1 MSTGSETFAALG
13 TTAQVVVTDRRR
25 LSSAVAMLHALVTE
39 VDLACSRFRLDS
51 EITWLH
57 ASAGAACAVSPLLYA
72 ALDVAMSAAERTDG
86 LVDPTVGDAVR
97 RLGYDRDFADLVL
110 DDPRA
115 VPSGIPAPGWWRV
128 QLDPATLRVVVPRG
142 VSVDLGA
149 TAKAFAAD
157 RGASSIARATGCGV
171 MVNLGGDL
179 AVAGDPPVGGW
190 RITVGDDHA
199 ATDPTHDPTV
209 TVRSGGLA
217 TSSTTCRTWR
227 RAGRTLH
234 HIVDP
239 RTGESPV
246 PLWRTVSVAAVS
258 CVDAN
263 AAATAAIV
271 LGASAPDWLAERN
284 LPARLVHEDGHVHPV
299 AGWPA
304 ERRVAS

>member
-1 MSTGSETFAALG
+1 MSTGTFAALG
-13 TTAQVVVTDRRR
+13 TTAQVVVTDRRH
-25 LSSAVAMLHALVTE
+25 LSSAVALLHGLLTE

-51 EITWLH
+51 EIMRLH
-57 ASAGAACAVSPLLYA
+57 EAAGAGREVSPLLFA
-72 ALDVAMSAAERTDG
+72 ALDVAMSAAARTDG

-97 RLGYDRDFADLVL
+97 RLGYDRDFADLAPE
-110 DDPRA
+110 DPEPA
-115 VPSGIPAPGWWRV
+115 PPGIPAPGWWRV
-128 QLDPATLRVVVPRG
+128 QLDPATRRVVLPRG

-157 RGASSIARATGCGV
+157 RGAARIARQTGCGV
-171 MVNLGGDL
+171 LVNLGGDL
-179 AVAGDPPVGGW
+179 AVAGEPPAGGW

-199 ATDPTHDPTV
+199 ATDPRHDPTV

-239 RTGESPV
+239 RTGETPTPV
-246 PLWRTVSVAAVS
+246 WRTVSVAAAS

-263 AAATAAIV
+263 TATTAAIV
-271 LGASAPDWLAERN
+271 LGVSARDWLAERN
-284 LPARLVHEDGHVHPV
+284 LPARLVDHEGHVDTV
-299 AGWPA
+299 GGWPV